1 LWNPPF
7 FEGFDMTVA
16 RLLFMWTACF
26 ALVAAAP
33 RPGAAQSAGSTTAI
47 DPATGEITPTQ
58 SPWGWIKMP
67 KISMPKIEMPKMPAD
82 PLAPV
87 KTSAHKVGEGAKKA
101 WEGTKELFTF
111 GGKPAADEPT
121 ARVASRTTTGATSQ
135 EQPSMWQRMFGAKE
149 KPREPQSVAEWM
161 NQPRLDP

>member
-1 LWNPPF
+1 VLGNAPF
-7 FEGFDMTVA
+7 FEGFDMSVA
-16 RLLFMWTACF
+16 RLLWTACF
-26 ALVAAAP
+26 VLVAVAP
-33 RPGAAQSAGSTTAI
+33 RPAAAQSAGATTTI
-47 DPATGEITPTQ
+47 DPSTGEITPTQ
-58 SPWGWIKMP
+58 TPWSWIKMP

-87 KTSAHKVGEGAKKA
+87 KASAHKVGDGAKKA

-111 GGKPAADEPT
+111 GKPATEEPA
-121 ARVASRTTTGATSQ
+121 ARVASRTPTGATT
-135 EQPSMWQRMFGAKE
+135 EGQPSLWQKMFGAKE